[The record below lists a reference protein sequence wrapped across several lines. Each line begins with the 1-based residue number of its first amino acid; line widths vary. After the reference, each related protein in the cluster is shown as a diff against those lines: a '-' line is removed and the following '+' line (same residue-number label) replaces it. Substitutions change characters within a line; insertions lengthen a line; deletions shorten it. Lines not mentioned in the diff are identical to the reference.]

1 MTEDPK
7 TKSVS
12 AKKPNANPRVFK
24 PGERAEAEASG
35 EIIALPFPAECLPP
49 VLRKMAEGVAE
60 IERLPVAMTAPM
72 CLAVASAALGRG
84 VMLRGLRGKL
94 TPGNLFVCV
103 CKESG
108 TGGSSSFRHIVGP
121 LDGMQARIL
130 RDFREKEW
138 PRLESEKQTLGIDI
152 EEIKARIKKAGKDGN
167 ADDKNKARDELT
179 EKLSLMRALED
190 QMKEPL
196 LSTSDSTPEGLAEKL
211 ASNAGTLSQFNPD
224 AGDSFSSMLGCY
236 RDKSSRDG
244 SHALWLKCYSNESHT
259 ITRTRGTVH
268 LSQPSLS
275 MLLVVTPNTARR
287 HLEDKSLLETGFL
300 GRLLLCDP
308 KAEMTEGTFEEA
320 LAAPSLPSEVS
331 QPFEAAIWKA
341 LAMYRRPRG
350 LLFADEE
357 AEGENSGEIEPYIIT
372 ADESALRVLWEDRQR
387 QCTAWK
393 EAESEREL
401 NARDTEQAAR
411 IAVVLH
417 IFEAMDFHTIKT
429 EGTWKVRT
437 CLGHEKPLTGETMRR
452 AIAIRDWFKASL
464 GGMMQP
470 QKEAAKDEAFAKIAR
485 ACTAYDWNKTG
496 ITPRL
501 LISQGIVRNAAHGRK
516 LLEQLHSEGKLS
528 KRDRD
533 HKGTGRKPEPAY
545 YLEGG
550 ERAVRK

>member
-1 MTEDPK
+1 MSEDPK
-7 TKSVS
+7 SKPASE
-12 AKKPNANPRVFK
+12 KKPKANPRVFK

-35 EIIALPFPAECLPP
+35 EIAAPPFPSECLPP
-49 VLRKMAEGVAE
+49 VLRKTAEGVAE

-130 RDFREKEW
+130 RDFREQEW
-138 PRLESEKQTLGIDI
+138 PRLESEKQTLGIDM
-152 EEIKARIKKAGKDGN
+152 EEIKARIKKAGKEGN
-167 ADDKNKARDELT
+167 ADHKNKARDELT
-179 EKLSLMRALED
+179 DKLAKMRALEE

-196 LSTSDSTPEGLAEKL
+196 LWTSDSTPESLAEKL
-211 ASNAGTLSQFNPD
+211 AANAGTLSQLNPD

-236 RDKSSRDG
+236 RDKSARDG

-331 QPFEAAIWKA
+331 QPYEAAIWKA

-350 LLFADEE
+350 LVFADEE
-357 AEGENSGEIEPYIIT
+357 EDGDREKSPKIEPFIIE
-372 ADESALRVLWEDRQR
+372 ADESALRVLWEDRKR

-393 EAESEREL
+393 EAEIDREL

-417 IFEAMDFHTIKT
+417 IFDAMTFHTSKT
-429 EGTWKVRT
+429 EGTWKVRS

-464 GGMMQP
+464 AGMMQG
-470 QKEAAKDEAFAKIAR
+470 QKEAAKDEAF
-485 ACTAYDWNKTG
+485 
-496 ITPRL
+496 
-501 LISQGIVRNAAHGRK
+501 
-516 LLEQLHSEGKLS
+516 
-528 KRDRD
+528 
-533 HKGTGRKPEPAY
+533 
-545 YLEGG
+545 
-550 ERAVRK
+550 